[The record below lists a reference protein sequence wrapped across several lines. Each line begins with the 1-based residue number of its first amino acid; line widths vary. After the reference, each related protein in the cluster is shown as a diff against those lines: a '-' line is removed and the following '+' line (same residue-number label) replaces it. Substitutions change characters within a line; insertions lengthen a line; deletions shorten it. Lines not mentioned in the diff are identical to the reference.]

1 MAAQQEIKAFDD
13 THLFKTPAQK
23 IITMLKEIQNS
34 FLADD
39 IEDTKTENMIE
50 RINYAID
57 KIGQRTIF
65 DVDYPLLDS
74 LDLAMQR
81 RPSVTKG
88 WLNEFSQLGMEC
100 LRESSIRKSLYQQK
114 QRDSIPSSE
123 VMSMRSQDPSF
134 SSVMEK
140 INIHKKALANITEI
154 TFDIHE
160 SFRMIGRSNALQVMT
175 VHIMNQLNLFDSLP
189 QVNAQIFTRFLNKI

>member
-34 FLADD
+34 FLSLE
-39 IEDTKTENMIE
+39 IEDSKQENMIE
-50 RINYAID
+50 RLNYAID
-57 KIGQRTIF
+57 KIGKRTIF

-88 WLNEFSQLGMEC
+88 WLNEFS
-100 LRESSIRKSLYQQK
+100 
-114 QRDSIPSSE
+114 
-123 VMSMRSQDPSF
+123 
-134 SSVMEK
+134 
-140 INIHKKALANITEI
+140 
-154 TFDIHE
+154 
-160 SFRMIGRSNALQVMT
+160 
-175 VHIMNQLNLFDSLP
+175 
-189 QVNAQIFTRFLNKI
+189 